1 MKRIFLAML
10 VVLVAGTSA
19 LFAYG
24 YYLGDTL
31 VIRSEQ
37 PASGI
42 SSVPTTASNIAGQIT
57 KGEYLARA
65 ANCMGCHTTRGGL
78 AYAGGRVISSEFG
91 DFVSPNLTP
100 DVATGIGSWNAD
112 QFWNALHNGK
122 SKDGRLLYPAFPF
135 TNYTQIKREDAD
147 AMFAYFKS
155 IPAIQ
160 RENQSHTLR
169 FPYDQRP
176 LLAFWRALYFR
187 PGEYQSDSK
196 QTVDWNR
203 GAYLVKGLAHCG
215 ACHTS
220 RNALGA
226 SDTGNELGGAVMPIS
241 HWYAPSLVAKD
252 GAADEAIL
260 RNWSDDQISALLH
273 TGVSEKAH
281 ASGPMAEVVVN
292 SLQYLSDYDIHAMAN
307 YLQALPAASKPKPDA
322 LDRAIANR
330 GESKEE
336 MARIMQEGGSI
347 YKNHCIDCHGAE
359 GKGAGTIYPAL
370 KANPAILMSNAG
382 NPIRIILSGGFPA
395 TTAGNPRPYGMSP
408 FAPTLTDG
416 EVALVLSYA
425 RNAWG
430 NQAGVVSASEVNRYR
445 TAPLD

>member
-1 MKRIFLAML
+1 MKRIFLAIL
-10 VVLVAGTSA
+10 VVLAAGTSA

-24 YYLGDTL
+24 YFLGDTV

-37 PASGI
+37 PAS
-42 SSVPTTASNIAGQIT
+42 SASTTTVYVASQIT

-65 ANCMGCHTTRGGL
+65 ANCMGCHTTRGGF

-112 QFWNALHNGK
+112 QFWNALHNGR
-122 SKDGRLLYPAFPF
+122 SKDDRLLYPAFPF
-135 TNYTQIKREDAD
+135 TSYTQMTREDAD

-155 IPAIQ
+155 IPAIK
-160 RENQSHTLR
+160 RENQAHTLR

-196 QTVDWNR
+196 QSVDWNR

-226 SDTGNELGGAVMPIS
+226 SDGANELGGAIMPIS
-241 HWYAPSLVAKD
+241 RWYAPSLVAQ
-252 GAADEAIL
+252 DEAALSTWSSNDISTLL
-260 RNWSDDQISALLH
+260 R

-281 ASGPMAEVVVN
+281 ASGPMAEVVSN
-292 SLQYLSDYDIHAMAN
+292 SLQYLSDGDIHAMTS
-307 YLQALPAASKPKPDA
+307 YLRSLPGKAAPNADV
-322 LDRAIANR
+322 LDRAIATR

-336 MARIMQEGGSI
+336 MARIMLEGGSI

-359 GKGAGTIYPAL
+359 GKGAGSVYPAL
-370 KANPAILMSNAG
+370 KANPAVLMSNAG

-395 TTAGNPRPYGMSP
+395 TTAGNPRPYGMPP

-416 EVALVLSYA
+416 EVALVLSYI